1 MKSMTG
7 YGSGSF
13 KNECYSVEIEI
24 KSYNNRYLE
33 INHNIHPMLSS
44 YENYVD
50 NEIKKIASRGHLDLF
65 IRFKA

>member
-33 INHNIHPMLSS
+33 INHNIVLAYFMTG
-44 YENYVD
+44 
-50 NEIKKIASRGHLDLF
+50 ITA
-65 IRFKA
+65 